1 VVKRALVVPVAA
13 VRGAQP
19 RLAHSLRGVLGPVL
33 GVGGGAVLLILVEPD
48 LGTALVVCFTLSAM
62 LVAAGLPLRQL
73 GLAAGGGA
81 VLVLLY
87 ALMDPER
94 TERLTTFMNPW
105 ADASGAGFQS
115 VQGQI
120 AVGSGGLFGLGP
132 GQSVQKI
139 FYLPEAHTD
148 FILAVIGEELG
159 VVGICV
165 LLCLYGMIGYAGLR
179 TARNA
184 KGAYA
189 KLLAGGLTSLILC
202 QALLNVYAVL
212 GLAPLTGVPLPFISS
227 GSTSLVVLL
236 CSMGLLLNIAGGGSA
251 HLRAVDGG
259 RERAPRGDRGGRDGR
274 PRGSGDRGRRRAAG

>member
-1 VVKRALVVPVAA
+1 
-13 VRGAQP
+13 
-19 RLAHSLRGVLGPVL
+19 
-33 GVGGGAVLLILVEPD
+33 
-48 LGTALVVCFTLSAM
+48 M
-62 LVAAGLPLRQL
+62 
-73 GLAAGGGA
+73 
-81 VLVLLY
+81 
-87 ALMDPER
+87 
-94 TERLTTFMNPW
+94 
-105 ADASGAGFQS
+105 
-115 VQGQI
+115 
-120 AVGSGGLFGLGP
+120 
-132 GQSVQKI
+132 QKI

-159 VVGICV
+159 LAGVSA

-227 GSTSLVVLL
+227 GSTSLIVML
-236 CSMGLLLNIAGGGSA
+236 CAMGLLLNVAGGGSA
-251 HLRAVDGG
+251 HLRAMDGG
-259 RERAPRGDRGGRDGR
+259 RERAAQDRDRGGRNGR